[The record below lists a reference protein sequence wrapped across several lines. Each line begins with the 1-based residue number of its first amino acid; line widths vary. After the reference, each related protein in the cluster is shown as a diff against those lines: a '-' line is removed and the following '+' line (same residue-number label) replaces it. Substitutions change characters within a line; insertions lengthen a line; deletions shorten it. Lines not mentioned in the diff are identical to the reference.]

1 MGERTEVTRGSL
13 PRERSAGRFSG
24 PDGLRDV
31 VERILAW
38 LRERRGSGLERVSTA
53 TTMRNVVDTDA
64 LAEETPRKWSVL
76 HDVVT
81 YGADSLT
88 DVLVFRHDP
97 SRQDL
102 VVMPERNTEPE
113 GEISFYHADR
123 TKGARH
129 LLSIGADSLTAAL
142 SYVLERIERFERLFT
157 GRGSELPSGYTGPS
171 ESL

>member
-13 PRERSAGRFSG
+13 PAERSAGRFSG
-24 PDGLRDV
+24 PDGFRDL
-31 VERILAW
+31 VERLLAW
-38 LRERRGSGLERVSTA
+38 LRKRRASSLES
-53 TTMRNVVDTDA
+53 VVAADA
-64 LAEETPRKWSVL
+64 LAEETPPKWSVL

-88 DVLVFRHDP
+88 DVLVFRHGP
-97 SRQDL
+97 TRQDL
-102 VVMPERNTEPE
+102 VVMPERNTDPE
-113 GEISFYHADR
+113 GEVSFYHADR

-142 SYVLERIERFERLFT
+142 SYVLDKIERFERLFT

-171 ESL
+171 DR

>member
-13 PRERSAGRFSG
+13 PAERSAGRFSG
-24 PDGLRDV
+24 PDGLRGV

-38 LRERRGSGLERVSTA
+38 LRKRRGSGLGSVSTT
-53 TTMRNVVDTDA
+53 TTMRNVVDADA
-64 LAEETPRKWSVL
+64 LAEETPPKWSVC

-81 YGADSLT
+81 YGAGSLT
-88 DVLVFRHDP
+88 DVLVFRHGP
-97 SRQDL
+97 TRQDL
-102 VVMPERNTEPE
+102 VVMPERNTDPE

-142 SYVLERIERFERLFT
+142 RYVLERIERFELLFT

-171 ESL
+171 DR

>member
-13 PRERSAGRFSG
+13 PQERSAGRFSG
-24 PDGLRDV
+24 PDGLRDL
-31 VERILAW
+31 VERLLTW
-38 LRERRGSGLERVSTA
+38 LRERRGATLEGVSTA
-53 TTMRNVVDTDA
+53 TTMRNVVDADA
-64 LAEETPRKWSVL
+64 LAEETPAKWSVL

-88 DVLVFRHDP
+88 DVLVFRHGP
-97 SRQDL
+97 TQQDL
-102 VVMPERNTEPE
+102 VVMPERNTRPE

-142 SYVLERIERFERLFT
+142 SYVLDRIEQFERLFA
-157 GRGSELPSGYTGPS
+157 GRGTELPSGYTGS
-171 ESL
+171 SDR

>member
-13 PRERSAGRFSG
+13 PVERSAGRFSG

-31 VERILAW
+31 VERLLAW
-38 LRERRGSGLERVSTA
+38 LRNRREAALESVSTA
-53 TTMRNVVDTDA
+53 TTMRNVVDADA
-64 LAEETPRKWSVL
+64 LADETPEKWSVV

-81 YGADSLT
+81 YGSSPLT
-88 DVLVFRHDP
+88 DVLVFRHGP

-102 VVMPERNTEPE
+102 VMLPERNTRPE

-123 TKGARH
+123 TRGARH

-157 GRGSELPSGYTGPS
+157 GRGSQLPSGYTGPS
-171 ESL
+171 EDL

>member
-31 VERILAW
+31 VARILAW
-38 LRERRGSGLERVSTA
+38 LRRRRGSGLKNVSTA
-53 TTMRNVVDTDA
+53 TTMRNVVDADA
-64 LAEETPRKWSVL
+64 LAEETPPKWSVR

-102 VVMPERNTEPE
+102 VVMPERNTDPE
-113 GEISFYHADR
+113 GEVSFYHADR
-123 TKGARH
+123 KKGARH
-129 LLSIGADSLTAAL
+129 LLSIDADSLTAAL
-142 SYVLERIERFERLFT
+142 GYVLERIERFERLFT
-157 GRGSELPSGYTGPS
+157 GRGRELPSGYTGPS
-171 ESL
+171 DR

>member
-13 PRERSAGRFSG
+13 PAERSAGRFSG
-24 PDGLRDV
+24 PEGLRDV

-38 LRERRGSGLERVSTA
+38 LRERRGSGLESVSTA
-53 TTMRNVVDTDA
+53 TTMRNVVDAEA
-64 LAEETPRKWSVL
+64 LAEETPPKWSVR

-88 DVLVFRHDP
+88 DVLVFRHGP
-97 SRQDL
+97 TRQDL
-102 VVMPERNTEPE
+102 VVMPERNTDPE

-142 SYVLERIERFERLFT
+142 SYVLDRIERFELLFT

-171 ESL
+171 DR

>member
-24 PDGLRDV
+24 PDGLRDL
-31 VERILAW
+31 VERLLTW
-38 LRERRGSGLERVSTA
+38 LRNRRDAALEGVSTS
-53 TTMRNVVDTDA
+53 TTMRNVVDADA
-64 LAEETPRKWSVL
+64 LADETPEKWTVL

-81 YGADSLT
+81 YGTGSLT
-88 DVLVFRHDP
+88 DVLVFRHGP

-102 VVMPERNTEPE
+102 VMMPERNTRPE

-123 TKGARH
+123 TRGARH

-142 SYVLERIERFERLFT
+142 NYVLERIERFEQLFT
-157 GRGSELPSGYTGPS
+157 GRGSQLPSGYTGPA
-171 ESL
+171 EDL

>member
-13 PRERSAGRFSG
+13 PQERSAGRFSG
-24 PDGLRDV
+24 PDGFRDL
-31 VERILAW
+31 VERLLAW
-38 LRERRGSGLERVSTA
+38 LRDRRGSSLERVSTA
-53 TTMRNVVDTDA
+53 TTMRNVVDADT
-64 LAEETPRKWSVL
+64 LADETPEKWNVC

-88 DVLVFRHDP
+88 DVLVFRHGP
-97 SRQDL
+97 TRQDL

-123 TKGARH
+123 TQGARH

-142 SYVLERIERFERLFT
+142 SYVLDRIEQFERLFA
-157 GRGSELPSGYTGPS
+157 GHGAKLPSGYTGPS
-171 ESL
+171 DR

>member
-1 MGERTEVTRGSL
+1 MGKRTEVTRGSL
-13 PRERSAGRFSG
+13 PAERTAGRFSA

-38 LRERRGSGLERVSTA
+38 LRERRDSGLESVSTA
-53 TTMRNVVDTDA
+53 TTMRNVVDADA
-64 LAEETPRKWSVL
+64 LAEETPPKWSVC

-88 DVLVFRHDP
+88 DVLVFRHGP
-97 SRQDL
+97 TRQDL

-129 LLSIGADSLTAAL
+129 LLSISADSLTAAL
-142 SYVLERIERFERLFT
+142 SYVLDRIEQFELLFT
-157 GRGSELPSGYTGPS
+157 GHGSALPSGYTGPS
-171 ESL
+171 KR

>member
-13 PRERSAGRFSG
+13 PQERSAGRFSG
-24 PDGLRDV
+24 PDGFRDL
-31 VERILAW
+31 VERLLAW
-38 LRERRGSGLERVSTA
+38 LRSRRGSALERVSTA
-53 TTMRNVVDTDA
+53 TTMRNVVDADA
-64 LAEETPRKWSVL
+64 IAEETPPKWSVL

-81 YGADSLT
+81 YGVDSLT
-88 DVLVFRHDP
+88 DVLVFRHGP
-97 SRQDL
+97 TRQDL

-142 SYVLERIERFERLFT
+142 SYVLEKIERFERLFT
-157 GRGSELPSGYTGPS
+157 GRGTELPSGYTGPS
-171 ESL
+171 DR

>member
-13 PRERSAGRFSG
+13 PKERSAGRFSG

-38 LRERRGSGLERVSTA
+38 LRERRGSGLKGVSTA

-64 LAEETPRKWSVL
+64 LAEETPEKWSVL

-81 YGADSLT
+81 YGVDSLT